1 MSYLH
6 MRQEHSEP
14 KINNF
19 SGDTK
24 VTFVTGILTHDT
36 TRGGGKGYTALQPVE
51 DWNDEDWTTF
61 RTVLKHELQSK
72 TAEVT
77 FTKLNGDVRVMTCTL
92 NPTLLPAKVVTEGE
106 EEKPARTIKNPNNS
120 LAVYDINAEGWR
132 SFVIKNVTQVL
143 YKD

>member
-1 MSYLH
+1 MYD
-6 MRQEHSEP
+6 

-19 SGDTK
+19 DVKTHVS
-24 VTFVTGILTHDT
+24 FVTGVLTNDS
-36 TRGGGKGYTALQPVE
+36 TRGGNTKMVNQPV
-51 DWNDEDWTTF
+51 DSWTDEDWTTF

-92 NPTLLPAKVVTEGE
+92 NPELLPAKVVTEGE

-120 LAVYDINAEGWR
+120 LPVYDINAEGWR
-132 SFVIKNVTQVL
+132 SFVIKNITQVL

>member
-1 MSYLH
+1 MYAK
-6 MRQEHSEP
+6 MEN

-19 SGDTK
+19 DVKTPVS
-24 VTFVTGILTHDT
+24 FVTGVLTHDS
-36 TRGGGKGYTALQPVE
+36 TRGGKGDTELVNQPVA
-51 DWNDEDWTTF
+51 DWNDEDWTAF
-61 RTVLKHELQSK
+61 RTVLKQELQSK

-92 NPTLLPAKVVTEGE
+92 NPELLPAKVVTEGE

-120 LAVYDINAEGWR
+120 LPVYDINAEGWR
-132 SFVIKNVTQVL
+132 SFVIKNITQVL

>member
-36 TRGGGKGYTALQPVE
+36 TRGGGKGDTALQPVK

-61 RTVLKHELQSK
+61 ITVLKHELQSK

-92 NPTLLPAKVVTEGE
+92 NTELLPAKVVTEGE

>member
-1 MSYLH
+1 MYD
-6 MRQEHSEP
+6 

-19 SGDTK
+19 DVKTHVS
-24 VTFVTGILTHDT
+24 FVTGVLTNDS
-36 TRGGGKGYTALQPVE
+36 TRGGNTKMVNQPVE

-92 NPTLLPAKVVTEGE
+92 NPALLPVKVVTEGE

>member
-1 MSYLH
+1 MYD
-6 MRQEHSEP
+6 

-19 SGDTK
+19 DVKTHVS
-24 VTFVTGILTHDT
+24 FVTGVLTNDS
-36 TRGGGKGYTALQPVE
+36 TRGGNNKMVNQPV
-51 DWNDEDWTTF
+51 DSWTDEDWTTF

-92 NPTLLPAKVVTEGE
+92 NPELLPAKVVTEGE

-120 LAVYDINAEGWR
+120 LPVYDINAEGWR
-132 SFVIKNVTQVL
+132 SFVIKNITQVL

>member
-1 MSYLH
+1 MYD
-6 MRQEHSEP
+6 

-19 SGDTK
+19 DVKTHVS
-24 VTFVTGILTHDT
+24 FVTGVLTNDS
-36 TRGGGKGYTALQPVE
+36 TRGGNTKMVNQPV
-51 DWNDEDWTTF
+51 DSWTDEDWTTF

-92 NPTLLPAKVVTEGE
+92 NPELLPVKVVTEGE

-120 LAVYDINAEGWR
+120 LPVYDINAEGWR
-132 SFVIKNVTQVL
+132 SFVIKNITQVL

>member
-1 MSYLH
+1 MYD
-6 MRQEHSEP
+6 

-19 SGDTK
+19 DVKTHVS
-24 VTFVTGILTHDT
+24 FVTGVLTNDS
-36 TRGGGKGYTALQPVE
+36 TRGGNNKMVNQPV
-51 DWNDEDWTTF
+51 DSWTDEDWTTF

-92 NPTLLPAKVVTEGE
+92 NPELLPAKVVTEGE
-106 EEKPARTIKNPNNS
+106 EEKPARTIKNPNYS
-120 LAVYDINAEGWR
+120 LPVYDINAEGWR
-132 SFVIKNVTQVL
+132 SFVIKNITQVL

>member
-1 MSYLH
+1 MYD
-6 MRQEHSEP
+6 
-14 KINNF
+14 KINRF
-19 SGDTK
+19 DVKTHVS
-24 VTFVTGILTHDT
+24 FVTGVLTNDS
-36 TRGGGKGYTALQPVE
+36 TRGGNNKMVNQPV
-51 DWNDEDWTTF
+51 DSWTDEDWTTF

-92 NPTLLPAKVVTEGE
+92 NPELLPAKVVTEGE

-120 LAVYDINAEGWR
+120 LPVYDINAEGWR
-132 SFVIKNVTQVL
+132 SFVIKNITQVL

>member
-1 MSYLH
+1 MY
-6 MRQEHSEP
+6 E

-19 SGDTK
+19 DVDTK
-24 VTFVTGILTHDT
+24 VTFVTGVLTNDS
-36 TRGGGKGYTALQPVE
+36 TRGGRGETALQPV
-51 DWNDEDWTTF
+51 DNWNDEDWTTF

>member
-1 MSYLH
+1 M
-6 MRQEHSEP
+6 EN

-19 SGDTK
+19 D
-24 VTFVTGILTHDT
+24 VTTQVSFVTGVLTHDS
-36 TRGGGKGYTALQPVE
+36 TRGGKGETELVNQPVE
-51 DWNDEDWTTF
+51 DWSDEDWTVF
-61 RTVLKHELQSK
+61 RTVLKNDLQTK

-92 NPTLLPAKVVTEGE
+92 NPTLLPTKVVTEGE
-106 EEKPARTIKNPNNS
+106 EEKPARIIKNPNNS
-120 LAVYDINAEGWR
+120 LPVYDINAEGWR

>member
-1 MSYLH
+1 LV
-6 MRQEHSEP
+6 
-14 KINNF
+14 N
-19 SGDTK
+19 
-24 VTFVTGILTHDT
+24 
-36 TRGGGKGYTALQPVE
+36 QPVK

-61 RTVLKHELQSK
+61 RTVLKNELQSK

-92 NPTLLPAKVVTEGE
+92 NPELLPTKVVTEGE

-120 LAVYDINAEGWR
+120 LPVYDINAEGWR

>member
-1 MSYLH
+1 MYAK
-6 MRQEHSEP
+6 MEN

-19 SGDTK
+19 DVKTQVS
-24 VTFVTGILTHDT
+24 FVTGVLTHDS
-36 TRGGGKGYTALQPVE
+36 TRGGGQGDTELVNQPVE
-51 DWNDEDWTTF
+51 DWTTC
-61 RTVLKHELQSK
+61 RTVLKNELQSK

-92 NPTLLPAKVVTEGE
+92 NPELLPAKVVTEGE
-106 EEKPARTIKNPNNS
+106 EEKPTRTIKNPNNS
-120 LAVYDINAEGWR
+120 LPVYDINAEGWR

>member
-36 TRGGGKGYTALQPVE
+36 TRGGGKGDTALQPVE

-92 NPTLLPAKVVTEGE
+92 NPELLPAKVVTEG

>member
-1 MSYLH
+1 M
-6 MRQEHSEP
+6 EN

-19 SGDTK
+19 DVKTQVSFVTGVLTNDSTRGGKGDTK
-24 VTFVTGILTHDT
+24 MVN
-36 TRGGGKGYTALQPVE
+36 QPVE
-51 DWNDEDWTTF
+51 DWTDEDWTTF
-61 RTVLKHELQSK
+61 RTVLKNELQSK

-92 NPTLLPAKVVTEGE
+92 NPELLPAKVVTEGE

-120 LAVYDINAEGWR
+120 LPVYDINAEGWR
-132 SFVIKNVTQVL
+132 SFVIKNITQVL